1 MVGQCL
7 RVYPS
12 AALLESAY
20 PDAALLVFG
29 HAQYGGR
36 EALLEVLDHLS
47 LGVQAVQSVLVGT
60 YPIQRIAAHEHTG
73 DAGRPNDIAGSQ
85 FVAHIVET
93 CCLGRMHID
102 TLLQQSQPGVAVA
115 ILADAIDLGR
125 AQVHVATVVRIVRNG
140 TRLRIVDGQSQP
152 VVAYQNAIVMAHVER

>member
-1 MVGQCL
+1 M
-7 RVYPS
+7 
-12 AALLESAY
+12 
-20 PDAALLVFG
+20 
-29 HAQYGGR
+29 
-36 EALLEVLDHLS
+36 LDHLS
-47 LGVQAVQSVLVGT
+47 LGVQAIQTVLVGT

-125 AQVHVATVVRIVRNG
+125 AQVHVATVVRIVRNS
-140 TRLRIVDGQSQP
+140 TRLRIVDGQSQS